1 VNAFL
6 NQRRKNDPLAVNKR
20 SDSDPEASAPAAGY
34 RSNIVSARTTENRLL
49 VQEVIQFL
57 DSVPS
62 RQRLMFLM
70 KHEQGLTCEEIGQAM
85 GTSVGTVKKTLFRV
99 VSKLRE
105 QFVTVPNKLKV
116 KEEQCMVAKVS
127 EQA

>member
-1 VNAFL
+1 
-6 NQRRKNDPLAVNKR
+6 
-20 SDSDPEASAPAAGY
+20 
-34 RSNIVSARTTENRLL
+34 
-49 VQEVIQFL
+49 
-57 DSVPS
+57 
-62 RQRLMFLM
+62 MFLM

-99 VSKLRE
+99 VSKIRE